1 LRTTIVNPRR
11 RRAWADA
18 PRALVDAIVASSSF
32 SVRRLDEEASA
43 ELLDGLGEDTAAS
56 ERDR

>member
-1 LRTTIVNPRR
+1 MNPRR